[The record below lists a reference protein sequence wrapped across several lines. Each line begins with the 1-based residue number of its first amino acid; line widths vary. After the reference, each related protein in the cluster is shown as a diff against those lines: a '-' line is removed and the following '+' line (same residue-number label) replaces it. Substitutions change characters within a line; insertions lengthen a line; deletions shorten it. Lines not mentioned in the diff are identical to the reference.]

1 MDFQDRIKSF
11 LGMYQTTGW
20 LLLFMAAGL
29 LIQGVLALSLGPE
42 LYDKFILYMTL
53 PARFQDLIWQP
64 WSLITWPFFYSVF
77 SFLTIL
83 LGGMMLFT
91 FGRIHQQFLNDT
103 RTRRLVLLAIPLIGL
118 LTVTYSTVLR
128 IGSSEPAKQEITDS
142 NNPQEAALDSETASI
157 TDAETKTDADSE
169 ASTEAQTYVDSQTQR
184 WSRQGSYVGGI
195 IPLMVLL
202 MISSI
207 TLVPRYPIRLFL
219 FGQVEIRIVGLIFFV
234 LIWFSS
240 GLFTPLAFAVLIA
253 GGLGFLNV
261 YLMRNGT
268 DVTEII
274 WSFYKEEKKPR
285 MKVKYSNPQTWNNG
299 GDKQVATKT
308 KVTTVEDGNSVPEEL
323 VDKILE
329 KIHASGYDS
338 LSREEKELLFK
349 ASNNKNGKTD

>member
-1 MDFQDRIKSF
+1 
-11 LGMYQTTGW
+11 
-20 LLLFMAAGL
+20 A
-29 LIQGVLALSLGPE
+29 LILGPGPE
-42 LYDKFILYMTL
+42 GYDKFILYFTL

-64 WSLITWPFFYSVF
+64 WSLFTWPFFYSAF

-83 LGGMMLFT
+83 FGGMMLFT

-103 RTRRLVLLAIPLIGL
+103 RTRRLVLLAIPLMGL
-118 LTVTYSTVLR
+118 LTVTYSTVRL
-128 IGSSEPAKQEITDS
+128 IGSKEPQVQTITDT
-142 NNPQEAALDSETASI
+142 NNPQETTPEDEIATITESDLDSEEA
-157 TDAETKTDADSE
+157 TDSAKEAE
-169 ASTEAQTYVDSQTQR
+169 TYVDSQIQR
-184 WSRQGSYVGGI
+184 WSRQGTYVGGI
-195 IPLMVLL
+195 VPLMILL

-219 FGQVEIRIVGLIFFV
+219 FGQVEIRIVGLIFFG
-234 LIWFSS
+234 LIWFTS
-240 GLFTPLAFAVLIA
+240 GLFTPLAFAVLLA
-253 GGLGFLNV
+253 GALGYLNV

-285 MKVKYSNPQTWNNG
+285 MKVKYSNPQTWNSG
-299 GDKQVATKT
+299 SDKQVATKT
-308 KVTTVEDGNSVPEEL
+308 KVATVEEGNSVPEEI

>member
-1 MDFQDRIKSF
+1 
-11 LGMYQTTGW
+11 MYQTTGW

-29 LIQGVLALSLGPE
+29 LIQGIMALILGPGPE
-42 LYDKFILYMTL
+42 GYDKFILYFTL

-64 WSLITWPFFYSVF
+64 WSLFTWPFFYSAF

-83 LGGMMLFT
+83 FGGMMLFT

-103 RTRRLVLLAIPLIGL
+103 RTRRLVLLAIPLMGL
-118 LTVTYSTVLR
+118 LTVTYSTIRL
-128 IGSSEPAKQEITDS
+128 IGSNDPQVQTITTT
-142 NNPQEAALDSETASI
+142 NNPQENTADEETA
-157 TDAETKTDADSE
+157 TLTEADLDKEETTESSE
-169 ASTEAQTYVDSQTQR
+169 EAQTYVDSQIQR
-184 WSRQGSYVGGI
+184 WSRQGTYVGGI
-195 IPLMVLL
+195 VPLMILL

-219 FGQVEIRIVGLIFFV
+219 FGQVEIRIVGLIFFG
-234 LIWFSS
+234 LIWFTS
-240 GLFTPLAFAVLIA
+240 GLFTPLAFAVLLA
-253 GGLGFLNV
+253 GALGYLNV

-285 MKVKYSNPQTWNNG
+285 MKVKYSNPQSWNSG

-308 KVTTVEDGNSVPEEL
+308 KVATAEEGNNVPEEI

-329 KIHASGYDS
+329 KIHDSGYDS

>member
-1 MDFQDRIKSF
+1 
-11 LGMYQTTGW
+11 MYQTTAW
-20 LLLFMAAGL
+20 ILLFMAAGL
-29 LIQGVLALSLGPE
+29 LIQGIVALAIGPAN
-42 LYDKFILYMTL
+42 YDEFILYMTL

-64 WSLITWPFFYSVF
+64 WSLVTWPFFYSSF

-83 LGGMMLFT
+83 FGGMMLFT

-103 RTRRLVLLAIPLIGL
+103 RTRRLVMLAIPLLGL
-118 LTVTYSTVLR
+118 LTVTYSTVRL
-128 IGSSEPAKQEITDS
+128 IGSDAPQAIEITDS
-142 NNPQEAALDSETASI
+142 NNPQEESATSI
-157 TDAETKTDADSE
+157 DQAETSSDTAVTEETSE
-169 ASTEAQTYVDSQTQR
+169 EAKTYVDSQIQR

-195 IPLMVLL
+195 IPLMILL

-219 FGQVEIRIVGLIFFV
+219 FGQVEIRIVGLIFFG
-234 LIWFSS
+234 LIWVSS
-240 GLFTPLAFAVLIA
+240 GLFTPLGFAVLLA
-253 GGLGFLNV
+253 GGLGYLNV

-285 MKVKYSNPQTWNNG
+285 MKVKYSNPQNWNNG

-308 KVTTVEDGNSVPEEL
+308 KIVTAEDGNSVPEEM
-323 VDKILE
+323 VDRILE

-349 ASNNKNGKTD
+349 ASNTKDGSKD